1 MTSLLLVE
9 DHAIFAQALQRM
21 LSERAQ
27 LEVKAIASSAEQ
39 ALETLERVDV
49 DLVLVDVSLPHRSGF
64 SLVNTLRQ
72 KYPHIPCVMLSG
84 HLSPHHMRR
93 ALRAGAR
100 GYLIKDH
107 TSEILDGIQRVL
119 KGEIY
124 VCEQLRER

>member
-1 MTSLLLVE
+1 MTSILLVE

-27 LEVKAIASSAEQ
+27 LEVKAIATSAED
-39 ALETLERVDV
+39 ALEKLESMTV
-49 DLVLVDVSLPHRSGF
+49 DLILVDVSLPQRSGI
-64 SLVNTLRQ
+64 SLVTVLCE
-72 KYPHIPCVMLSG
+72 KYPHIPSVMLSG

-107 TSEILDGIQRVL
+107 ASEILDGIQRVL